1 MKFALE
7 DSGGLKLRLDCTV
20 RGKAHCMYVITKE
33 SGFFRYS
40 DVSSFLHS
48 PNLTIE

>member
-7 DSGGLKLRLDCTV
+7 DSGGLKLRLDEES
-20 RGKAHCMYVITKE
+20 GKAHCMYIDTKE